1 MSRKGSEAQATHDP
15 RLQFF
20 SAANGAGKLVTEVYS
35 EERSSVKIQLIGR
48 QNDHRKAILNADVNI
63 TYGPAGTGKTFVPV
77 ATAIELMCREDS
89 SIRNMIYIRPAVIA
103 GGKTP
108 PPVPGSVGA
117 KNAYLLS
124 PLLNVI
130 EKTLDK
136 NTSQRIINDL
146 NNGNTSTGSQSKFKD
161 GAIRFEPL
169 GFQRGDT
176 FDDTIIIVDEAG
188 SASQLELE
196 LLLGRLGMNS
206 KICFVGDRAQKD
218 IPQPSRTVAEF
229 AEISRALFAP
239 IYSAMNI
246 DEEKL
251 AGNDATIQG
260 IIDRYSKQPL
270 SAFENMIINARSHYD
285 SACSVFEY
293 TDADI
298 VRSPVIGRVS
308 GKLFPQV
315 AVDNERFHERIKEA
329 KRLASGIQPA

>member
-1 MSRKGSEAQATHDP
+1 MSRPQRQEPQDP

-20 SAANGAGKLVTEVYS
+20 SAANGAGKNVIEVYS
-35 EERSSVKIQLIGR
+35 EEKSSVKIQLIGR
-48 QNDHRKAILNADVNI
+48 QNDHHKAILNSDVNI

-77 ATAIELMCREDS
+77 ATAIELMCRQDNP
-89 SIRNMIYIRPAVIA
+89 IKNMIYIRPAVIA

-108 PPVPGSVGA
+108 PPVPGSVAA

-130 EKTLDK
+130 ERTLDK

-146 NNGNTSTGSQSKFKD
+146 NNGNTNTGSQSKFKD
-161 GAIRFEPL
+161 GSIRFEPL

-176 FDDTIIIVDEAG
+176 FDDSIIIVDEAG

-229 AEISRALFAP
+229 AEISRALFTP

-246 DEEKL
+246 GEEHLK
-251 AGNDATIQG
+251 GNDATIQA

-285 SACSVFEY
+285 PACTVFEY
-293 TDADI
+293 TADYI
-298 VRSPVIGRVS
+298 VRSPVIGRIS

-315 AVDNERFHERIKEA
+315 AKDNERFHERIKDAKQEA
-329 KRLASGIQPA
+329 RGIQPA